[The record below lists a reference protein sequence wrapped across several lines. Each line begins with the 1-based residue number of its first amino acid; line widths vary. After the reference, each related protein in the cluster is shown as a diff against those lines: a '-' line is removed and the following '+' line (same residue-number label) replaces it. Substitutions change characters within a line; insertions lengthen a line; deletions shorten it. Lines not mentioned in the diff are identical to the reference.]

1 MIPSELDITS
11 TPVCDTTILKYEI
24 ELPTSVNQ
32 IGLNLLGNEYFT
44 ITFVADTIPNSLAG
58 HQLTTQS
65 EKYLWI
71 VYINGEEP
79 ITDQGVIDELNLNQN

>member
-1 MIPSELDITS
+1 MGFNLLHDEDFTIPSVT
-11 TPVCDTTILKYEI
+11 
-24 ELPTSVNQ
+24 
-32 IGLNLLGNEYFT
+32 
-44 ITFVADTIPNSLAG
+44 DTIQNSLAG